1 MISKWKVVVF
11 DTDELFN
18 RDLFDFLTE
27 FVSPSELIRAAMMYY
42 YHDESF
48 FLDELAEDYNIDRMI
63 DLGYDESDAEEMSKT
78 VEEAISLWL
87 EGFYPQFIRLFD
99 KLRKQKIY
107 LFHKVRYSD
116 RHDNIVF
123 VFRRKRPDERFLP
136 LY

>member
-1 MISKWKVVVF
+1 
-11 DTDELFN
+11 
-18 RDLFDFLTE
+18 
-27 FVSPSELIRAAMMYY
+27 
-42 YHDESF
+42 
-48 FLDELAEDYNIDRMI
+48 
-63 DLGYDESDAEEMSKT
+63 MSKT

-99 KLRKQKIY
+99 QLRKQKIY

-123 VFRRKRPDERFLP
+123 VFRRKRPEERFLP